1 MTVPA
6 RVVLPLLALVLV
18 GALGGCGGGGSS
30 QGLGDSREQVRS
42 TVRDVAGSLGAGT
55 AEVVE
60 AAGQWS
66 VCSAGTSDRLEYAG
80 RLGLR
85 ADGDPVQLVRAV
97 GEQLSKDGWEV
108 TNEGDTS
115 VNLERDDMR
124 ASAKPSRANPEQVTV
139 EVSGGCV
146 DGSRDDVS
154 GLEPEPI
161 DVG

>member
-1 MTVPA
+1 MPA
-6 RVVLPLLALVLV
+6 RIFLPLLAVCVLV
-18 GALGGCGGGGSS
+18 GALGGCGGSGSS
-30 QGLGDSREQVRS
+30 QGRGDSREQVRS
-42 TVRDVAGSLGAGT
+42 TVRDVAGSLGAGV

-66 VCSAGTSDRLEYAG
+66 VCSAGTSDRLEYAA

-97 GEQLSKDGWEV
+97 GTQMSEDEWEV
-108 TNEGDTS
+108 TNERDTS
-115 VNLERDDMR
+115 VNLERGDMR

-146 DGSRDDVS
+146 DGGRNDVS
-154 GLEPEPI
+154 DLQPEPI
-161 DVG
+161 DVS

>member
-1 MTVPA
+1 MPT
-6 RVVLPLLALVLV
+6 RVFLPLLAVCVLV

-30 QGLGDSREQVRS
+30 QERDDSREQVRS
-42 TVRDVAGSLGAGT
+42 TVRDVAGSLGAST

-66 VCSAGTSDRLEYAG
+66 VCSAGTSDRLEYAA

-97 GEQLSKDGWEV
+97 GQQMGEDGWEV

-115 VNLERDDMR
+115 VNLERGDMR
-124 ASAKPSRANPEQVTV
+124 ASAKPSRANPEQLTV

-146 DGSRDDVS
+146 DGSRNDVS
-154 GLEPEPI
+154 DLQPEPI
-161 DVG
+161 EVG